1 MEDFEE
7 IYSEGIEAEGEA
19 FLEGLRNKR
28 NISDLEKE
36 YSKRVKEIRKVYE
49 KSLKKDIIKKEEYRE
64 KKKNSSDMEMKE
76 KEFKV
81 QSLDLE
87 KNWKE
92 EKEIKIHS
100 WAYKIKRKIKNL
112 LYNITPNFMIY
123 EYHKFKISWGS
134 FTKDSKNFFKRNTE
148 KISSKLLKMITYI
161 KEGLMLIVSKIKS
174 ISNLFKNKKQKEI
187 KDKKDGTNQPKE
199 QDK

>member
-7 IYSEGIEAEGEA
+7 IYNEGIEAEGEA

-28 NISDLEKE
+28 NIADLEKE

-49 KSLKKDIIKKEEYRE
+49 KSLKKDIIKKEEYHE
-64 KKKNSSDMEMKE
+64 KKKNSSNRDKEE

-81 QSLDLE
+81 QELDLE

-92 EKEIKIHS
+92 KKEIKINS
-100 WAYKIKRKIKNL
+100 WAYKVKRRIKNT
-112 LYNITPNFMIY
+112 LYTITPSFIIY
-123 EYHKFKISWGS
+123 RYHRFKISWSS
-134 FTKDSKNFFKRNTE
+134 FTKDTKNLFKINGE
-148 KISSKLLKMITYI
+148 KISSRLLKIITYI
-161 KEGLMLIVSKIKS
+161 KEGLMLIITKIKS
-174 ISNLFKNKKQKEI
+174 ITNVFKNKKQKDI
-187 KDKKDGTNQPKE
+187 KDKKDGTSQPKE